1 MHWYGKIDVGADG
14 TLQGIP
20 QVEKMSLELHPN
32 AASAAETLFKTWES
46 GTDVEL
52 EATFKTLDL
61 SQWLQVVQHLRSLG
75 LREESQPA
83 KLNIMVAGGLRFTL
97 VGEGII
103 QEFCK
108 DNVLLGKPFHVV
120 LKGKQGAGANTEVDW
135 DEYGVRVKLR
145 RELPLSMDDVR
156 VRDALSRWASL
167 PKSFRYIKRY
177 SFSSLQHKG
186 LIFDLSV
193 VRQNKK
199 SPRGDFIPA
208 ASFTAAEIAKQ
219 PMYYEAEVEATTG
232 ATFKSLLVGIAT
244 VLRGIQRSFVLVR
257 NTTKK
262 NVLEYIAALTG
273 ADVGVFPGPQP
284 ATLERANVLPDQGEE
299 VPNLRAG
306 DYNVTDKADGQ
317 RCLLLVAKSGALF
330 LVDTNMNVYG
340 TDLRLQKEVAAEWA
354 GTLLDGEWVR
364 QDAKKE
370 AVSRFY
376 AFDIY
381 NGRKGEDVASR
392 PFLIRGETNVVS
404 RHQALSEAIGVLANA
419 QRTVVAPKSQALS
432 LFMKTFLTPMDRT
445 DVNGIF
451 HEAASI
457 LDRLK
462 VDPPY
467 HSDGLIFTPNN
478 AGLPKLQSSWPAQF
492 KWKPA
497 SENTIDFLVMVEKDK
512 ETGADLVNVRTQEDA
527 NQIVRYKTLRLFV
540 GSNTHPALANPRDA
554 ILQKKPLPESL
565 QRGEY
570 RPVEFAPQPADP
582 MASVCYMALNA
593 GATNPA
599 GASDAIVLDE
609 VLRCPTG
616 DPIESRTIV
625 EMSYHPERPAG
636 WRWEPMRVRWDKTE
650 RIQRGILART
660 MNADWVAQSI
670 WSSIHNPVSEH
681 MIRTGS
687 LEEST
692 AEATSAVVGPVGP
705 ASYYVRKA
713 PARDLHRVRNL
724 RSFHNEYI
732 KSNILLGHSL
742 RPGAAVYDM
751 TVGMAGDIHKWIAAK
766 VEWVLGTDI
775 AEKNLADPAVGAYR
789 RYVDQT
795 VLQNGKIPAMLFVQA
810 DASQRL
816 ADGGA
821 GQSPMD
827 RSMLRCLWGSEEAG
841 VPPYAAA
848 FKGKAADGFD
858 VVSCMFSLHYF
869 FKDRPTVDGWLR
881 NVSETLRVGGLFV
894 GCCFDGDSVQKL
906 LQNTPV
912 GGIVRGQEDGVDVW
926 SIVKRYESEALPA
939 TDESLGKPID
949 VSFISIGEA
958 YTEYLV
964 SWEYLKGRMEAI
976 GCELLNAEELA
987 AMGLQHSTA
996 LFSESYQMA
1005 ARSGRNF
1012 PMSPK
1017 LRDFSFL
1024 NRWFIFKRR
1033 STGAEIPYMAPGI
1046 TSALSEKAREDAM
1059 GPVGPTGEA
1068 PVPNVIPVEDQ
1079 LPQMNTDLVEVDME
1093 DLPHM
1098 EIAEEEEEIEEP
1110 VGTTEK
1116 PKVEEEEPEEEP
1128 EEAEEEPEEAEED
1141 EEEEESVKATGPIYK
1156 FYQKSEL
1163 KDDLEIGDKGWRR
1176 WLATYAPFPLKDRDS
1191 NTLYP
1196 SLEAAL
1202 AAEKFKVASNKPE
1215 LGPTLF
1221 GETGAIHQQY
1231 ATLRA
1236 QKGALKEKEEYAM
1249 QEDEGDEVRKAA
1261 KATEMK
1267 KIGAKF
1273 DAKKWE
1279 SELPAILDAYIGQRY
1294 QLDARFR
1301 SILDAVKAKKAHL
1314 VFFTTAKSSGEPLS
1328 GYINEE
1334 DEIMGDNLYGKALMR
1349 AVGLYY

>member
-1 MHWYGKIDVGADG
+1 
-14 TLQGIP
+14 
-20 QVEKMSLELHPN
+20 MSLELHPN

-61 SQWLQVVQHLRSLG
+61 TQWLQVVQHLRSLG

-108 DNVLLGKPFHVV
+108 DNVLIGKPFHVV
-120 LKGKQGAGANTEVDW
+120 LKGKKGVSANTEVDW

-145 RELPLSMDDVR
+145 RELPLSVDDVR

-186 LIFDLSV
+186 LVFDLSV

-219 PMYYEAEVEATTG
+219 PMVYEAEVEATAG
-232 ATFKSLLVGIAT
+232 ATFKSLLVGIGT

-273 ADVGVFPGPQP
+273 AEVGTFPGPQP
-284 ATLERANVLPDQGEE
+284 ATLERANVLPDAGD
-299 VPNLRAG
+299 VPSLRTG

-317 RCLLLVAKSGALF
+317 RCLLLVAKSGHVY

-340 TDLRLQKEVAAEWA
+340 TDLRLTKAVAAEWA

-370 AVSRFY
+370 PVSRFY

-381 NGRKGEDVASR
+381 NGPKGEDVSAR
-392 PFLIRGETNVVS
+392 PFLVRGTTDIVS
-404 RHQALSEAIGVLANA
+404 RHQILTDATGILANA
-419 QRTVVAPKSQALS
+419 ERTVAAPKSAALS
-432 LFMKTFLTPMDRT
+432 VFMKTFHTPMNPGE
-445 DVNGIF
+445 VNGIF
-451 HEAASI
+451 REAATV

-462 VDPPY
+462 VDSPY
-467 HSDGLIFTPNN
+467 HSDGLIFTPNTV
-478 AGLPKLQSSWPAQF
+478 GLPKLQSSWPAQF

-497 SENTIDFLVMVEKDK
+497 SENTIDFLVMIEKDK
-512 ETGADLVNVRTQEDA
+512 DTGADLVSVRTHEDA
-527 NQIVRYKTLRLFV
+527 NQIVRYKTLHLFV
-540 GSNTHPALANPRDA
+540 GSNTDPALANPRDT
-554 ILQKKPLPESL
+554 ILQRKPLPQSL
-565 QRGEY
+565 QKGEY
-570 RPVEFAPQPADP
+570 RPVEFQPQPADP
-582 MASVCYMALNA
+582 MASICYMALDA

-599 GASDAIVLDE
+599 GASDAAQDVAMMSE

-625 EMSYHPERPAG
+625 EMAYHPERTAG
-636 WRWEPMRVRWDKTE
+636 WRWEPLRVRWDKTE

-687 LEEST
+687 LEESAEET
-692 AEATSAVVGPVGP
+692 AAVGP

-724 RSFHNEYI
+724 RAFHNEYI

-751 TVGMAGDIHKWIAAK
+751 TMGMAGDIHKWIAAK

-789 RYVDQT
+789 RYLDQT

-810 DASQRL
+810 DATQRL

-821 GQSPMD
+821 GQSAMD
-827 RSMLRCLWGSEEAG
+827 RSMLRCLWGSDEE
-841 VPPYAAA
+841 VPKYAAE

-894 GCCFDGDSVQKL
+894 GCCFDGDSVIKL
-906 LQNTPV
+906 LQNTPRD
-912 GGIVRGQEDGVDVW
+912 GILRGVEDGVDIW
-926 SIVKRYESEALPA
+926 SIVKRYDSDVLPA
-939 TDESLGKPID
+939 SDESLGKAID

-987 AMGLQHSTA
+987 DLGLQHSTN
-996 LFSESYQMA
+996 LFSESHAMA
-1005 ARSGRNF
+1005 ARNGRNF

-1017 LRDFSFL
+1017 LKQFSFL

-1033 STGAEIPYMAPGI
+1033 STGAEIPYTAPGI
-1046 TSALSEKAREDAM
+1046 ASAVSAKAREEAM

-1068 PVPNVIPVEDQ
+1068 PTAEAIPAEDL
-1079 LPQMNTDLVEVDME
+1079 LPQMNRDVVEVDM
-1093 DLPHM
+1093 DALPEM
-1098 EIAEEEEEIEEP
+1098 PEMPESVAEVAEAKE
-1110 VGTTEK
+1110 V
-1116 PKVEEEEPEEEP
+1116 EP
-1128 EEAEEEPEEAEED
+1128 EEAEVEPEK
-1141 EEEEESVKATGPIYK
+1141 EEEEVEEEEGDEVKATGPIYK

-1176 WLATYAPFPLKDRDS
+1176 WLGTYAPFPLKDRDS
-1191 NTLYP
+1191 DVLYP

-1215 LGPTLF
+1215 LGPSLF
-1221 GETGAIHQQY
+1221 GETGAIHQKY
-1231 ATLRA
+1231 AALRA
-1236 QKGALKEKEEYAM
+1236 QKALKEKEEYTV
-1249 QEDEGDEVRKAA
+1249 QEDEGDEIRKAA
-1261 KATEMK
+1261 KSSEMK
-1267 KIGAKF
+1267 KMGAKF
-1273 DAKKWE
+1273 DYSRWE
-1279 SELPAILDAYIGQRY
+1279 TELPAILDTYIGQRY
-1294 QLDARFR
+1294 DVDARFR
-1301 SILDAVKAKKAHL
+1301 KIMDAVRAKKVRL
-1314 VFFTTAKSSGEPLS
+1314 VFFTTPKSSGEPLS
-1328 GYINEE
+1328 GYVED
-1334 DEIMGDNLYGKALMR
+1334 DEIKGENMYGQALMR
-1349 AVGLYY
+1349 TVGLY